1 MIFDNSRISARQMQA
16 LLILWIFST
25 ALIALP
31 SLSGGLYAM
40 LAGGGIIIAE
50 CAVISFAVKR
60 MGMLMRKISAVLAG
74 GSMIFYTGMNIRL
87 LCSAVGLYLLP
98 DTPSRITAAVFII
111 AAVYAAFLGIQTIG
125 RAGEIIFV
133 IAAVNAVIAATLCLF
148 DEGREIVGTV
158 VQSQSGSVISS
169 GLQNAFLFG
178 GGQALFVLL
187 PRTDGEKTG
196 GKAVLAAVIAVLAA
210 VLFAWIALVK
220 FGAADTAARA
230 FPALNIMD
238 TVSLEFIFGDK
249 QDVFML
255 RLWILAVFSA
265 VGLGIFAFGNIF
277 GENGAYSAVGGAIAF
292 AMSFVPKTA
301 EEALW
306 LIYMAGAVC
315 LALFGALLPLIGI
328 VFGKVGGEK

>member
-40 LAGGGIIIAE
+40 LAGGVIIVAE
-50 CAVISFAVKR
+50 CGLISFAVKR

-74 GSMIFYTGMNIRL
+74 VSMIFYTGMNIRL

-98 DTPSRITAAVFII
+98 DTPSRITAAVFVI

-133 IAAVNAVIAATLCLF
+133 IAAVNAVIAAVLCLF
-148 DEGREIVGTV
+148 DEGREIVGAV
-158 VQSQSGSVISS
+158 GQGQGGVSN

-277 GENGAYSAVGGAIAF
+277 GENGAYSAVGGAMAF

-306 LIYMAGAVC
+306 LIYMAGAIC
-315 LALFGALLPLIGI
+315 LVLFGALLPLIGI
-328 VFGKVGGEK
+328 LFRKAGGEK

>member
-40 LAGGGIIIAE
+40 LAGGVIIVAE
-50 CAVISFAVKR
+50 CGLISFAVKR

-74 GSMIFYTGMNIRL
+74 VSMIFYTGMNIRL

-98 DTPSRITAAVFII
+98 DTPSRITAAVFVI

-133 IAAVNAVIAATLCLF
+133 IAAVNAVIAAVLCLF
-148 DEGREIVGTV
+148 DEGREIVGAV
-158 VQSQSGSVISS
+158 GQGQCCVSN
-169 GLQNAFLFG
+169 GLQSAFLFG

-187 PRTDGEKTG
+187 PRTDGEKIG
-196 GKAVLAAVIAVLAA
+196 SKAVSAAVIAVLAA
-210 VLFAWIALVK
+210 ALFAWIALVK

-230 FPALNIMD
+230 FPALNILD

-277 GENGAYSAVGGAIAF
+277 GENGAYSAVGGAMAF

-306 LIYMAGAVC
+306 LIYMAGAIC
-315 LALFGALLPLIGI
+315 LVLFGALLPLIGI
-328 VFGKVGGEK
+328 LFRKAGGEK